1 MWIMQNQRSQEAK
14 ISDSK
19 LSEDGGRKNILSLRY
34 ILQEMF
40 KKISCGGLGEWIWG
54 EMRVERVK
62 VAFNVWLDELTG
74 ITNTDQI
81 SNEGSSNK
89 EMKV

>member
-1 MWIMQNQRSQEAK
+1 
-14 ISDSK
+14 
-19 LSEDGGRKNILSLRY
+19 
-34 ILQEMF
+34 MF

-74 ITNTDQI
+74 ITNTD
-81 SNEGSSNK
+81 
-89 EMKV
+89 